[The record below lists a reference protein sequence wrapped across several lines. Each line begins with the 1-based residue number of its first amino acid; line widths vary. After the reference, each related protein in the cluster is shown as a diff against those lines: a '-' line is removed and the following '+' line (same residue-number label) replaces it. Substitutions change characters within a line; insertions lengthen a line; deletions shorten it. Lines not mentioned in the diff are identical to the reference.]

1 MIYDGATRQL
11 KRTIA
16 RFKDKAYGATWRE
29 DGKLLVA
36 GGQDGIV
43 QVCTVLCVWFCVPWV
58 CVVCSVFVRGVLCVS
73 SRGRTGS

>member
-43 QVCTVLCVWFCVPWV
+43 QVCTVLCVYGFVCRGFALCVACL
-58 CVVCSVFVRGVLCVS
+58 CVVCCV
-73 SRGRTGS
+73 